1 MKQVRVIKHD
11 DGNIVLNQMN
21 NFSAVVIHE
30 GSSQHKD
37 KMFSCMSSKFRLFFL
52 KRILIQHEL

>member
-30 GSSQHKD
+30 GSSQHN
-37 KMFSCMSSKFRLFFL
+37 
-52 KRILIQHEL
+52 KRQNVFMYKELQI